1 MSNSKTKNGK
11 AKNLLVSD
19 DLLEKVKGNNLVNKK
34 YEMWLNYFM
43 EFSDNVFRV
52 VMDNYMNDDGD
63 THIAHHDLVFGELA
77 ERREKNRQTIVKKK
91 LVLREKQKKKTWEI
105 LCKWQGYK

>member
-1 MSNSKTKNGK
+1 
-11 AKNLLVSD
+11 
-19 DLLEKVKGNNLVNKK
+19 
-34 YEMWLNYFM
+34 M

-91 LVLREKQKKKTWEI
+91 LVLREKQKKKHERFYPSDRVI
-105 LCKWQGYK
+105 NNAFLY

>member
-1 MSNSKTKNGK
+1 MSNSKTKSRK

-43 EFSDNVFRV
+43 EFSDLFRV

-63 THIAHHDLVFGELA
+63 TDIAHHDHVFGELA
-77 ERREKNRQTIVKKK
+77 ERREKK
-91 LVLREKQKKKTWEI
+91 
-105 LCKWQGYK
+105 